1 MLIDWFTL
9 AAQIV
14 NFLVLVWLLERFLWA
29 KLVRAIDDRENRVAA
44 RLADADQKDK
54 QAVQRLEEIK
64 TRGGELARER
74 REVLASAQ
82 READELRLEMMQRAR
97 DDVRRQETTWRE
109 DLDREKSAFLD
120 ELRQRMAVEVLAAVR
135 RTLGD
140 LACADLQHCA
150 TEVFLERLRE
160 MDPSVVRDLA
170 AGGRLT
176 VVSANAL
183 PEDTRSRIS
192 AVLAERFGSPVS
204 LEFACRPVMSWGI
217 ELRGDGRSIGWTPE
231 SYLQSLDDG
240 LRKAL
245 ETRPKILVG

>member
-14 NFLVLVWLLERFLWA
+14 NFLVLVWLLQRFLWA
-29 KLVRAIDDRENRVAA
+29 KLARAIDDRENRVAA

-54 QAVQRLEEIK
+54 QADQRLEEIK
-64 TRGGELARER
+64 TRSGDLERER

-97 DDVRRQETTWRE
+97 DDVRRQEAAWRE
-109 DLDREKSAFLD
+109 DLDREKGAFLD

-160 MDPSVVRDLA
+160 MDPAVIHDLVA
-170 AGGRLT
+170 SGHLS
-176 VVSANAL
+176 VVSAAVL
-183 PEDTRSRIS
+183 PDDTRSRIS
-192 AVLAERFGSPVS
+192 AVLAERVGSPVH
-204 LEFACRPVMSWGI
+204 LEFARRPAMSWGI
-217 ELRGDGRSIGWTPE
+217 ELRGDGQSIGWTPE
-231 SYLQSLDDG
+231 SYLQSLDEG

-245 ETRPKILVG
+245 EARPKVLVG

>member
-1 MLIDWFTL
+1 MLFDWFTL

-14 NFLVLVWLLERFLWA
+14 NFLVLVWLLNRFLWT

-44 RLADADQKDK
+44 RLTDADQKNK
-54 QAVQRLEEIK
+54 QAEQRLAEVK
-64 TRGGELARER
+64 TRAGDLERER

-97 DDVRRQETTWRE
+97 EDVRRKETTWRE
-109 DLDREKSAFLD
+109 DLEREKGAFLD
-120 ELRQRMAVEVLAAVR
+120 DLRQRMALEVLTIVQ

-140 LACADLQHCA
+140 LACSDLQHCA
-150 TEVFLERLRE
+150 TEVFLEKLRAA
-160 MDPSVVRDLA
+160 DQSTICDLA
-170 AGGRLT
+170 AAGHLT
-176 VVSANAL
+176 VMSANPL
-183 PEDTRSRIS
+183 SDDMRSRIS
-192 AVLAERFGSPVS
+192 GTLAERLRNPVP
-204 LEFACRPVMSWGI
+204 LEFACSPSMTWGI

-245 ETRPKILVG
+245 EARPKVLVG